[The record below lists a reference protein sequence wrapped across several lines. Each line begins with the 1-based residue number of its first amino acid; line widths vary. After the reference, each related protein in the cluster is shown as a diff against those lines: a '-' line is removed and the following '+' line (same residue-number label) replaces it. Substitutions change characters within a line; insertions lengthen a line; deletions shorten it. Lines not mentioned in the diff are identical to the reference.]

1 MDTGIVILI
10 TLIGCAFFSG
20 LEIAFL
26 TSNKLKIE
34 LDTKQGELGAKIFS
48 PFVKKPSRFIS
59 TMLLG
64 NSISI
69 VIYGIY
75 SEEVLEH
82 FFEQYFHNYGVVF
95 VFKTLISTLFV
106 LIIAEYLP
114 KALFSLNPNRSLTIF
129 SIPFII
135 VYYVLFPFVWFTM
148 FISEGLINLFGGKG
162 EDHGAR
168 KFSRVDLDNYVNRFG
183 IADHSEDKE
192 KIDHEIQ
199 IFQNALEF
207 PTVKVRECMIPRPEI
222 IAIEVEEN
230 IEELKK
236 KFIGTGVSKVI
247 VYRDSIDNVIG
258 YVHTYEMFKNP
269 ESIKTILL
277 PISVFPESMQAREA
291 LDLFIK
297 EHRSIGVVLDEFGG
311 TAGLV
316 TMEDLMEEIFGEI
329 DDEHDKE
336 ELTEQVINEREFSFS
351 GRLEIDYINQKYNL
365 ELPFSEEYETLAGL
379 ILNNHESIP
388 QKGEIIDVGDF
399 RFKIIQVDKRKIE
412 LIHLEILT

>member
-1 MDTGIVILI
+1 MDSSVVILL

-26 TSNKLKIE
+26 TANKLKIE

-69 VIYGIY
+69 VVYGIY

-82 FFEQYFHNYGVVF
+82 FIEQYVQNYWAVF
-95 VFKTLISTLFV
+95 AFKTVISTLFV
-106 LIIAEYLP
+106 LIVAEYLP

-129 SIPFII
+129 SVPYII
-135 VYYVLFPFVWFTM
+135 VYYLLFPFVWFTM
-148 FISEGLINLFGGKG
+148 FISEGLINMLGGKG

-168 KFSRVDLDNYVNRFG
+168 KFSRIDLDNYVNRFG
-183 IADHSEDKE
+183 AIDHTEDKE

-207 PTVKVRECMIPRPEI
+207 PSIKVRECMVPRPEI
-222 IAIEVEEN
+222 IAIEVEED
-230 IEELKK
+230 IKELKE
-236 KFIGTGVSKVI
+236 KFISTGVSKVI
-247 VYRDSIDNVIG
+247 VYRDNIDNIIG
-258 YVHTYEMFKNP
+258 YVHTYEMFKSP

-277 PISVFPESMQAREA
+277 PIVVFPESMQAREA
-291 LDLFIK
+291 LDMFIK
-297 EHRSIGVVLDEFGG
+297 EHRSIGIVLDEFGG

-336 ELTEQVINEREFSFS
+336 ELTEQILNEKEYSFS

-365 ELPFSEEYETLAGL
+365 NLPYSEEYETLAGL
-379 ILNNHESIP
+379 ILNHNENIP
-388 QKGEIIDVGDF
+388 QKGEIIDVENF
-399 RFKIIQVDKRKIE
+399 RFKITQVDKKRIE
-412 LIHLEILT
+412 LVHLEVL